1 MSHKERMKVIE
12 QEGSGGFALEE
23 AEKLDSATVEK
34 VQGTVDVSEIV
45 AKYDKESAYRTF
57 RGGLEVFIRVLCIAL
72 SGFHLFTAATGAYP
86 PQIQRAV
93 HLGFVLV
100 LIYLLYPARATGS
113 KHKLAWYDVL
123 LAAAGAAVCGY
134 IVWNYDVIVL
144 DAGPPTEMDFIFGC
158 ASILLVLEATRR
170 IVGLPITL
178 VAVCFLLYAKF
189 GNLIPGMMG
198 HPGFSMKRI
207 VAHMYLTTEGLFGMP
222 LGVSAS
228 FVFLFILFGAF
239 LHSTG
244 LGKFF
249 IDLALAAAGRFVG
262 GPAKVAVLVSG
273 FFGTISGSSVANTV
287 STGTFTIPL
296 MKSVGYRGAF
306 AGAVEA
312 ASSTGGQIMP
322 PIMGAAAFIMAQF
335 LGVGYVE
342 IAKAALIPALLYYLA
357 VGFMVHMEAKRLGLK
372 GIPKERLPRAW
383 FVLRQGG
390 YLLIPI
396 FVLIYLL
403 IQGYTPLK
411 SAYYCI
417 LATVIISLVANNWKA
432 WAGAS
437 SSGLNVGHS
446 LAQCNRQA
454 GKDILQA
461 MENGGRLALG
471 VAAACACTGFVIGV
485 VTLTGVGLKLA
496 NAILTLSA
504 GSFALTLF
512 FTMLASI
519 VLGMGLPTTAKYI
532 VLATIAAPAIQ
543 TFGVP
548 MLAAHLFI
556 MYFGI
561 LADLTPP
568 VALAAYAAAGIARS
582 EPNATGFMAVKLALA
597 GFLIPYIFCYN
608 PGLLMIGASNTE
620 IVFIVCTAA
629 VGIASLSFASVGYWL
644 RNLYLWERL
653 VLVAA
658 AITLITPGL
667 VTDIIGLSLMAAVY
681 VLQKVFKEG
690 PRHPE
695 AVAA

>member
-1 MSHKERMKVIE
+1 MDKQSLTRLQRQLTGKYVATNGLFWMAYVCIW
-12 QEGSGGFALEE
+12 GFGAVYLKGKGFSSTETGIITAL
-23 AEKLDSATVEK
+23 
-34 VQGTVDVSEIV
+34 
-45 AKYDKESAYRTF
+45 
-57 RGGLEVFIRVLCIAL
+57 GGLISVVFQ
-72 SGFHLFTAATGAYP
+72 P
-86 PQIQRAV
+86 
-93 HLGFVLV
+93 
-100 LIYLLYPARATGS
+100 
-113 KHKLAWYDVL
+113 L
-123 LAAAGAAVCGY
+123 LAA
-134 IVWNYDVIVL
+134 
-144 DAGPPTEMDFIFGC
+144 
-158 ASILLVLEATRR
+158 R
-170 IVGLPITL
+170 
-178 VAVCFLLYAKF
+178 
-189 GNLIPGMMG
+189 
-198 HPGFSMKRI
+198 
-207 VAHMYLTTEGLFGMP
+207 
-222 LGVSAS
+222 
-228 FVFLFILFGAF
+228 
-239 LHSTG
+239 
-244 LGKFF
+244 
-249 IDLALAAAGRFVG
+249 
-262 GPAKVAVLVSG
+262 
-273 FFGTISGSSVANTV
+273 
-287 STGTFTIPL
+287 
-296 MKSVGYRGAF
+296 
-306 AGAVEA
+306 
-312 ASSTGGQIMP
+312 
-322 PIMGAAAFIMAQF
+322 
-335 LGVGYVE
+335 
-342 IAKAALIPALLYYLA
+342 
-357 VGFMVHMEAKRLGLK
+357 
-372 GIPKERLPRAW
+372 
-383 FVLRQGG
+383 
-390 YLLIPI
+390 
-396 FVLIYLL
+396 
-403 IQGYTPLK
+403 
-411 SAYYCI
+411 
-417 LATVIISLVANNWKA
+417 
-432 WAGAS
+432 
-437 SSGLNVGHS
+437 
-446 LAQCNRQA
+446 
-454 GKDILQA
+454 